1 MFQRLQMAQMSL
13 KPLLL
18 LLAFVAFVMKAI
30 DRPFLIITFLLL
42 AGGLII
48 LSSASIV
55 VSQRNLGTFYGYT
68 LRHALYGL
76 VVGGAAFYFLQN
88 IHYRLWKKFA
98 FPVLLL
104 AFILMGLVFLPALGF
119 SAKGA
124 TRWLNFRYFT
134 VQPAEFMKLS
144 LIIYLAGWLDAR
156 KHDMK
161 KSSRVFIPFAVIMGA
176 VGVFLVLQPDIGT
189 LLITA
194 GSAALLYF
202 FGGGKVHQL
211 VALALLV
218 LLLLVTIA
226 QIFPQY
232 GYLLARLNSFRNPHE
247 DPQGAGYQVRQ
258 SAIAIGSGGFGGV
271 GFGQSRQKY
280 SYLPEPMND
289 SVFAIFV
296 EETGFLGA
304 SLLVFLFCAFL
315 WRGFMIARRAPD
327 FFGRLLSIGIV
338 SGITLQAFIN
348 MGAITGLLPL
358 TGVPLPFISYGGT
371 ALVMALAGAGIV
383 GNVSKY
389 AN

>member
-1 MFQRLQMAQMSL
+1 MQRA
-13 KPLLL
+13 
-18 LLAFVAFVMKAI
+18 
-30 DRPFLIITFLLL
+30 DRPFLIITGLLL
-42 AGGLII
+42 ISGLII

-55 VSQRNLGTFYGYT
+55 VSQRNLGSLYGYT
-68 LRHALYGL
+68 LRHALYGCII
-76 VVGGAAFYFLQN
+76 GGIAFYFAQSIN
-88 IHYRLWKKFA
+88 YRLWKKFA

-104 AFILMGLVFLPALGF
+104 AFVLMGLVFFPELGF

-134 VQPAEFMKLS
+134 VQPAEFLKLA
-144 LIIYLAGWLDAR
+144 LIIYLASWLDAR

-161 KSSRVFIPFAVIMGA
+161 KSSRVFIPFTIIMGA
-176 VGVFLVLQPDIGT
+176 VGVFLLLQPDIGT

-194 GSAALLYF
+194 GSASLLYF

-218 LLLLVTIA
+218 LLLVITIA

-232 GYLLARLNSFRNPHE
+232 GYLLTRLNSFRNPQE
-247 DPQGAGYQVRQ
+247 DPQGAGYQIRQ
-258 SAIAIGSGGFGGV
+258 SAIAIGSGGLWGV

-289 SVFAIFV
+289 SIFAIFT

-304 SLLVFLFCAFL
+304 FLLILLFLAFL
-315 WRGFMIARRAPD
+315 WRGFVIARRAPD
-327 FFGRLLSIGIV
+327 FFGRLLVIGIV
-338 SGITLQAFIN
+338 SGIALQAFIN
-348 MGAITGLLPL
+348 MGAIAGLLPL
-358 TGVPLPFISYGGT
+358 TGVPLPFVSYGGT
-371 ALVMALAGAGIV
+371 ALVITLAGAGIV
-383 GNVSKY
+383 ANVSKY